1 MAQKPLSRRTIL
13 RGLGGAAIA
22 LPFLEAM
29 LPRRASSAPAPK
41 RYVYTFAGTSIAGN
55 EADGNLV
62 VPAATGP
69 LGPGLPQGMK
79 PVNDLGLEP
88 YVSIVSGLLI
98 PWGDPVPPG
107 GRRIGFHASSLCPLV
122 CGTGSASN
130 GSEAPTSETSEFLAA
145 KTLAPDPGLQ
155 TLTYRVQPAYYR
167 GSNGTGGDRGKI
179 SARMGQNGLEQV
191 EPITSPKVA
200 WSSLNFQP
208 TDPAETEKAKA
219 LLARRKSIL
228 DLVADDTEALT
239 KRLGSADKVRMER
252 HLDELRALEKQL
264 EALQPSE
271 GTCQPP
277 ADPGQDPP
285 IGGAVEADGG
295 YDPGGGY
302 ESDGAWSNEELRAT
316 IMMEL
321 VHMALVC
328 DRARTASVMFTQAQC
343 FMNMHPIFGYASDL
357 HEISHGSMGWANN
370 SMAPVADCVAWHLT
384 HFGALVKKLAETQDS
399 DGKMLIDN
407 TALILALEGGHG
419 WDPEQ
424 LAEKSPH
431 STENMAIFI
440 AGRAGGLNASGG
452 KHVKKPDA
460 HPVQVINT
468 ALHAAGVEADLG
480 EVSGDMMS
488 ELT

>member
-1 MAQKPLSRRTIL
+1 MAKPLSRRTIL

-29 LPRRASSAPAPK
+29 LPRRASSATAPK
-41 RYVYTFAGTSIAGN
+41 RYVYTFAGTSLSVN

-62 VPAATGP
+62 VPAATGS
-69 LGPGLPQGMK
+69 LGAGLPQGMK
-79 PVNDLGLEP
+79 PINDLGIEP

-98 PWGDPVPPG
+98 PWGDAPIPPG
-107 GRRIGFHASSLCPLV
+107 GRRVGFHASSLCPLV
-122 CGTGSASN
+122 CGTRNSDDG
-130 GSEAPTSETSEFLAA
+130 GEAPTAETSEFLAA
-145 KTLAPDPGLQ
+145 KTLSVDPAFQ

-208 TDPAETEKAKA
+208 TDPAEQEKAKA
-219 LLARRKSIL
+219 LLARRMSIL
-228 DLVADDTEALT
+228 DLVADDTEALS
-239 KRLGSADKVRMER
+239 KRLGAADKIRMER

-264 EALQPSE
+264 EAIQPGE
-271 GTCQPP
+271 GACQPP
-277 ADPGQDPP
+277 SDPGEDPP
-285 IGGAVEADGG
+285 IGGAVEADTG
-295 YDPGGGY
+295 YDPAGGY
-302 ESDGAWSNEELRAT
+302 ANDGAWSNEELRAT
-316 IMMEL
+316 ILMEL
-321 VHMALVC
+321 VYMALVC

-343 FMNMHPIFGYASDL
+343 FMNMHPIYGYASDL
-357 HEISHGSMGWANN
+357 HEISHGSMGWANAG
-370 SMAPVADCVAWHLT
+370 MAPLADCVGWHVK
-384 HFGALVKKLAETQDS
+384 HFGSLVKKLAETADS
-399 DGKMLIDN
+399 DGGMLIDN

-419 WDPEQ
+419 FDPEQ
-424 LAEKSPH
+424 NNQQSPH

-440 AGRAGGLNASGG
+440 AGRAGGLNAGG
-452 KHVKKPDA
+452 GRHVVKKDA

-468 ALHAAGVEADLG
+468 ALHAVGVEADLG
-480 EVSGDMMS
+480 EVAGDLTS

>member
-1 MAQKPLSRRTIL
+1 VRTLSRRTLL

-29 LPRRASSAPAPK
+29 LPRRANSATAPK

-55 EADGNLV
+55 EANGNLV

-79 PVNDLGLEP
+79 PINDLGIEP
-88 YVSIVSGLLI
+88 HVSIVSGLLI
-98 PWGDPVPPG
+98 PWGDAPIPPG

-122 CGTGSASN
+122 CGTRSAED
-130 GSEAPTSETSEFLAA
+130 GSEAPTAETSEFLAA
-145 KTLAPDPGLQ
+145 KTLAVDPALQ

-179 SARMGQNGLEQV
+179 SARFGPNGLEQV

-208 TDPAETEKAKA
+208 TDPAELEKAQA

-228 DLVADDTEALT
+228 DLVADDTESLT
-239 KRLGSADKVRMER
+239 KRLGAADKIRMQR

-264 EALQPSE
+264 EAIQPGE
-271 GTCQPP
+271 GACQPP

-285 IGGAVEADGG
+285 VGGAVEAEGG

-302 ESDGAWSNEELRAT
+302 ASDGAWSNEELRAT

-321 VHMALVC
+321 VYMALVC

-357 HEISHGSMGWANN
+357 HEISHGSMGWADA
-370 SMAPVADCVAWHLT
+370 SMAPVADCVAWHVK
-384 HFGALVKKLAETQDS
+384 HFGGLVKKLSETADS
-399 DGKMLIDN
+399 DGGMLIDN

-424 LAEKSPH
+424 SNERSPH

-440 AGRAGGLNASGG
+440 AGRAGGLNAGGG
-452 KHVKKPDA
+452 KHVARPND

-468 ALHAAGVEADLG
+468 ALHACGVEADLG
-480 EVSGDMMS
+480 EVPGDMMGD
-488 ELT
+488 LT